1 MLVYIEG
8 NIGSGKSTFVDL
20 LKKNV
25 KSIKEKKLALITEPV
40 DEWLNLKD
48 QDGRNIL
55 EHFYEDQEKWSFAFQ
70 MNSFISRIHRIEQEK
85 ADINIVERS
94 VFTDKY
100 CFAKNCYESG
110 KMTKIEY
117 DTYCRW
123 NDWLVNHFNVI
134 PNGYIYLRTTPEIC
148 NERINGRNREGE
160 EGIPIQYLQKLHD
173 NHDEWIR
180 VIEKGKNIPVLEI
193 DVSDNYLNNE
203 KEQQILIEKVL
214 DFIKSLH

>member
-1 MLVYIEG
+1 MLVYVEG

-20 LKKNV
+20 LEKNV

-48 QDGRNIL
+48 HDGRNIL

-134 PNGYIYLRTTPEIC
+134 PNGSISDLGNSGNVSACHKYDCAFLPALEYLFLKKASEPVRCTSIIVLIDSFIILLISDSKIILC
-148 NERINGRNREGE
+148 LVAFLI
-160 EGIPIQYLQKLHD
+160 
-173 NHDEWIR
+173 
-180 VIEKGKNIPVLEI
+180 KGVTVK
-193 DVSDNYLNNE
+193 D
-203 KEQQILIEKVL
+203 KKV
-214 DFIKSLH
+214 